1 MKTAARRRAHGLS
14 LIELMISI
22 AIVTV
27 IGGYLAYFLV
37 IGASAW
43 RAGDAEIQA
52 NQESRRG
59 MMSMVKE
66 LRQAQDGNLR
76 TTAGALYADN
86 TVYNNIKFP
95 VIADTDGDGDTVS
108 TIGALEWSTPISY
121 YISGTQLIR
130 SQDGATTVLANN
142 VIGLQ
147 FIKTVNI
154 TLGISVL
161 NVTLQTRKTSVEGR
175 QVQSTLTCSIK
186 IRN

>member
-1 MKTAARRRAHGLS
+1 MRTDAARNSHGLS
-14 LIELMISI
+14 LIEVMISI
-22 AIVTV
+22 AIVTI
-27 IGGYLAYFLV
+27 IGGYLAYFLF
-37 IGASAW
+37 IGAATW
-43 RAGDAEIQA
+43 RSGDAEIQA

-76 TTAGALYADN
+76 TTSDALYLDN
-86 TVYNNIKFP
+86 TTYNNIKFI
-95 VIADTDGDGDTVS
+95 VISDTDSDGDTVNS
-108 TIGALEWSTPISY
+108 SGGLEWSTPISY

-130 SQDGATTVLANN
+130 LQNGATTVLANN

-147 FIKTVNI
+147 FIKTVNL

-161 NVTLQTRKTSVEGR
+161 NVTLQTRKTSTEGR
-175 QVQSTLTCSIK
+175 QAQSSLTCSIK